1 MFLLLL
7 LGTNTTQALLGIFLL
22 TTTMML
28 QMQAPK
34 SAQETCYH
42 QRYIDIACHST
53 NRAIIAHH
61 SLICIPHM
69 FSLIDKNL
77 YDSFVHFDNGVYV

>member
-1 MFLLLL
+1 MFLYLL
-7 LGTNTTQALLGIFLL
+7 LGTNTTQVILGIFVL

-34 SAQETCYH
+34 SAQTCYH
-42 QRYIDIACHST
+42 QRYIDIVCPAT

-61 SLICIPHM
+61 SLICIPYM